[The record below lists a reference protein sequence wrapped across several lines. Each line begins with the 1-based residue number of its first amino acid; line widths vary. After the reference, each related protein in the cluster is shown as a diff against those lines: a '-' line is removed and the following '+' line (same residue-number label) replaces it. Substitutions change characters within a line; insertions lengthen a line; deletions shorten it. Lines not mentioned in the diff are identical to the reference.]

1 MAKKLPGVFFVLDAR
16 QLRDNDMTTQLTSF
30 DFNTLT
36 VRVIEHKGQPWFVA
50 ADVCKA
56 LGIQKPSMAVKPLDE
71 SEKRKSDLPLGRGSA
86 PTLIS
91 ESGLYKLIMRSDKP
105 EARTFQDWVTQVVL
119 PAIRQDG
126 MYVMGEE
133 KVATGEM
140 SEDEMVFKAMHLLQ
154 GKVERLQQ
162 ELQELTDERNGL
174 AKVLGC
180 RQHTVG
186 QFARNLTGV
195 NTHRVKWDLMIMKY
209 FYRKYGAYRV
219 YAQYHHLF
227 QEKLNEQTGY
237 SAIMVTEK
245 GKVLMARLY
254 EQGDLTMKKAW
265 R

>member
-1 MAKKLPGVFFVLDAR
+1 
-16 QLRDNDMTTQLTSF
+16 MTTELTSF
-30 DFNTLT
+30 NFNTLT
-36 VRVIEHKGQPWFVA
+36 VRVIAHEGQPWFVA

-56 LGIQKPSMAVKPLDE
+56 LGIKKPSMAVKPLGV

-91 ESGLYKLIMRSDKP
+91 ESGLYKLIMRSDKH
-105 EARTFQDWVTQVVL
+105 EARAFQDWVTQVVL

-133 KVATGEM
+133 GMTTGEM
-140 SEDEMVFKAMHLLQ
+140 SEDEMVLKTMLLLQ

-162 ELQELTDERNGL
+162 DMQELIVERDGL
-174 AKVLGC
+174 AKVVGR

-186 QFARNLTGV
+186 QFARTLTGV
-195 NTHRVKWDLMIMKY
+195 NTHKVKWDLMRMKY
-209 FYRKYGAYRV
+209 LYRKYGAYRV

-227 QEKLNEQTGY
+227 QEKLNERTGY
-237 SAIMVTEK
+237 AAIMVTEK
-245 GKVLMARLY
+245 GKALLARLY

-265 R
+265 L

>member
-1 MAKKLPGVFFVLDAR
+1 
-16 QLRDNDMTTQLTSF
+16 MTTELTSF
-30 DFNTLT
+30 NFNTLT
-36 VRVIEHKGQPWFVA
+36 VRVIEHEGQPWFVA

-56 LGIQKPSMAVKPLDE
+56 LGLQKPSMAIKSLDE
-71 SEKRKSDLPLGRGSA
+71 REKRKSDLPISRGSA

-91 ESGLYKLIMRSDKP
+91 ESGLYKLIMRSDKA
-105 EARTFQDWVTQVVL
+105 EARAFQDWVTQVVL

-140 SEDEMVFKAMHLLQ
+140 SEDEMVLKAMTLLQ
-154 GKVERLQQ
+154 SKVERLQQ
-162 ELQELTDERNGL
+162 DLQQLTDERNGL

-186 QFARNLTGV
+186 QFARNLSGV
-195 NTHRVKWDLMIMKY
+195 NTHKVKWDLMQLKY

-227 QEKLNEQTGY
+227 QEKLNERSGY
-237 SAIMVTEK
+237 AAIMVTEK
-245 GKVLMARLY
+245 GKALLARLY